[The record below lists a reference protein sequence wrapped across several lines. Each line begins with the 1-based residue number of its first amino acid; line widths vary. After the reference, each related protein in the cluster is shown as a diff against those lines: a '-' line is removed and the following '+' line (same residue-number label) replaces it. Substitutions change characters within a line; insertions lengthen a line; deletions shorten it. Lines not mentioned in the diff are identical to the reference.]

1 MTIASF
7 PRRADA
13 IGRLT
18 RARSAVRDAVSALPM
33 RKPDPQP
40 TVNAGRW
47 AALPGEY
54 AGAWA
59 CPLDERLPA
68 ITAPGPTAAVACGGS
83 GPVILHLA
91 GTWVGRVIFE
101 GSADGVAWRRIALA
115 CLTGDSVAEETDRPG
130 LWRTLPGQPIA
141 HLRLHVASL
150 SHGAILASVAAAPS
164 VGQPIPRSL
173 DPAA

>member
-1 MTIASF
+1 MTIAHF
-7 PRRADA
+7 PRRTDA

-18 RARSAVRDAVSALPM
+18 RARSAVRDAVAALPV
-33 RKPDPQP
+33 RRPDPRP

-68 ITAPGPTAAVACGGS
+68 ITAPGATAPVACGGS
-83 GPVILHLA
+83 GPVTLHLA
-91 GTWVGRVIFE
+91 GTWAGRVVFE
-101 GSADGVAWRRIALA
+101 GSADGVAWRRITLA
-115 CLTGDSVAEETDRPG
+115 CLTGDGAGEETDRPG

-141 HLRLHVASL
+141 HLRLRVACL

-164 VGQPIPRSL
+164 VGRSISRSL